1 MSSPKPVTLA
11 FKGITYTVLSN
22 KPKPKPQKPSESD
35 QTPNSVAGSVTD
47 IEEGSNAAPANTSGG
62 FSLFG
67 NNKKEKVC
75 ILNSISAKVEPGE
88 VLAIMGPSGKHLFLI
103 SFFQHIPPATHTA
116 PARQITY
123 FFFCALFFLK
133 PN

>member
-22 KPKPKPQKPSESD
+22 KPKPKSPEPEQAITSSL
-35 QTPNSVAGSVTD
+35 TTGSVTD
-47 IEEGSNAAPANTSGG
+47 IEKGGNASASKSSSQSG

-75 ILNSISAKVEPGE
+75 ILNSISAKVEPGQ
-88 VLAIMGPSGKHLFLI
+88 VLAIMGPSG
-103 SFFQHIPPATHTA
+103 
-116 PARQITY
+116 
-123 FFFCALFFLK
+123 
-133 PN
+133 